1 MILFILVLSV
11 YILWKTKRFV
21 AARYNAVHF
30 LYGKFYQKWWWT
42 ILDDLYLKV
51 ITSGWALLKNILFAE
66 KKHTQFIVITILRE
80 NRWPYIMY
88 TIYWEG

>member
-51 ITSGWALLKNILFAE
+51 ITSEWASYW
-66 KKHTQFIVITILRE
+66 TIGEEPIEHQASEL
-80 NRWPYIMY
+80 N
-88 TIYWEG
+88 